1 MKRFIASSVLV
12 FIGAVGLFAYGISVA
27 VPTLTAAAASR
38 GEAGY
43 ALSMFYAVIF
53 TVDIIAA
60 FGLGLAGGILSVKGR
75 KGGFIFV
82 LISLLAVFEYVIPLS
97 FAKLANLGIYG
108 IGRGGETGVMV
119 ARTALM
125 VVYAAAPVI
134 MPKGKGA
141 YNITVA
147 FFSLL
152 ASLMLGFYSY
162 YKKAGAVYT
171 VVFAL
176 FGVLC
181 AVLSAVEA
189 VRVAKGGKSSLNL
202 MVLALL
208 AIAGQYIGLCA
219 MCTHINGLV
228 HLVLGMSSIILV
240 IAGGVL
246 IADSNESGFIIVSL
260 GIIAALVWLFL
271 LAVFVNAAIA
281 LGLICI
287 AVCLAV
293 LAGLAL
299 KGRAKQGV

>member
-1 MKRFIASSVLV
+1 M
-12 FIGAVGLFAYGISVA
+12 FAYGLSVA
-27 VPTLTAAAASR
+27 VPTLKAAAASR

-43 ALSMFYAVIF
+43 ALSVFYAVIF
-53 TVDIIAA
+53 TVDIVAA

-75 KGGFIFV
+75 KSGFVFA
-82 LISLLAVFEYVIPLS
+82 LISLLAVFGYVIPLS
-97 FAKLANLGIYG
+97 FAKLANLEIYG
-108 IGRGGETGVMV
+108 IGRVGKTAVLV

-125 VVYAAAPVI
+125 VVYAASLVI

-141 YNITVA
+141 YNLTVL
-147 FFSLL
+147 FFALL

-171 VVFAL
+171 VVFVL
-176 FGVLC
+176 FGVLG

-202 MVLALL
+202 LVLTLL
-208 AIAGQYIGLCA
+208 AVAGQYIALCA
-219 MCTHINGLV
+219 VCTQINVLV

-260 GIIAALVWLFL
+260 GIIAALVWLFI

-287 AVCLAV
+287 AICLAL

-299 KGRAKQGV
+299 KGRAKECV

>member
-1 MKRFIASSVLV
+1 MKRFIASSVLI
-12 FIGAVGLFAYGISVA
+12 FIGAVGLFAYGLSVA
-27 VPTLTAAAASR
+27 VPTLIAAAASR

-43 ALSMFYAVIF
+43 ALSVFYAVIF
-53 TVDIIAA
+53 TIDILAA
-60 FGLGLAGGILSVKGR
+60 FGFGLAGGILNVKGR
-75 KGGFIFV
+75 KGGFVFV

-108 IGRGGETGVMV
+108 IGRGGETGVLI
-119 ARTALM
+119 ARTALIA
-125 VVYAAAPVI
+125 VYAASLVI

-141 YNITVA
+141 YNLAVL

-152 ASLMLGFYSY
+152 TAMMLGFYTY
-162 YKKAGAVYT
+162 YEKAGAVYT
-171 VVFAL
+171 IVFAL
-176 FGVLC
+176 FGVAG

-189 VRVAKGGKSSLNL
+189 VRVAKGGKGSLNL

-208 AIAGQYIGLCA
+208 AIAGQYIGLCT
-219 MCTHINGLV
+219 MCTQINGLV

-281 LGLICI
+281 LGLVCI
-287 AVCLAV
+287 AVCLAL